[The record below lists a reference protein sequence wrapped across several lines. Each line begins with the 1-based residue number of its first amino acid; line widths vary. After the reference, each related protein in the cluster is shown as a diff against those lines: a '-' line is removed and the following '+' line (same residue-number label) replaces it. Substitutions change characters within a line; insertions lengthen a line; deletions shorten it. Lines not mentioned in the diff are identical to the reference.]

1 MGAPHEQAP
10 QPQPAPPSG
19 AAAPTGASERQLCET
34 LSGHAKLHVEDVPNG
49 VAIVATPKGGKD
61 LAIVRGD
68 AHHISSALHER
79 AHEQPPIGE
88 ACGLFSI
95 GRLPDVNTAVTD
107 TANSVRILMTTPN
120 ASEVKDLRRIAR
132 EQVGAMGGGGGA
144 KKGR

>member
-1 MGAPHEQAP
+1 MPQQQPP

-19 AAAPTGASERQLCET
+19 TAAPSGASERQLCET

-49 VAIVATPKGGKD
+49 VAIVATPKGGQE
-61 LAIVRGD
+61 LSTVRGD

-95 GRLPDVNTAVTD
+95 GRLPEVNTAVTD

-132 EQVGAMGGGGGA
+132 EQVGAMGGATGGA